1 MVQGLRLHA
10 SNARDPG
17 SVPGQGTR
25 SHMLQL
31 KILHAIT
38 KTWCSQIN
46 KLKKN
51 GTTCK
56 SIPFTPASSLGFPSS
71 PGLQSRV
78 RSQLTVFKDGS
89 VWGLKI
95 VEMHE
100 LAFPSLTW
108 HSCTSFGLSNHSL
121 FTRGNS
127 HQPGCLQACG
137 VAPTSKVAL
146 PPASPAHPQ
155 KLPLHRAP

>member
-1 MVQGLRLHA
+1 MEPHV
-10 SNARDPG
+10 
-17 SVPGQGTR
+17 
-25 SHMLQL
+25 
-31 KILHAIT
+31 
-38 KTWCSQIN
+38 
-46 KLKKN
+46 
-51 GTTCK
+51 K

-78 RSQLTVFKDGS
+78 RSQLTVFKEGS
-89 VWGLKI
+89 VWGL

-108 HSCTSFGLSNHSL
+108 HSCTSFGLSDHGL

-146 PPASPAHPQ
+146 PPALPAHPQ